1 MIFLLPEG
9 RRLLTFLL
17 IPIFWWWILSAF
29 VHLDMSWF
37 YFHFYCLL
45 TWGSFLG
52 SARTPSMHPPRT
64 FSEAVTGQHGVH
76 TVCAHPSGTT
86 VLAWCPGPWEPV
98 TLYFIQVLSRY
109 RALVHLLGCP
119 QYHSIVTLSM
129 MFSATIVLTFVSL
142 HKRGPFL
149 QLLLRFSLFHGFEP
163 FHFNV
168 TWCSFFHVS
177 YTWDPLSS
185 FDLWVYSFQQRWG
198 FFSTYFFK

>member
-1 MIFLLPEG
+1 MIRSYCLCLNSHLFFKECLTQRKGRLISSASELPLLLVLIPSRFPFGMIFLLPEG
-9 RRLLTFLL
+9 RHLLTFLL
-17 IPIFWWWILSAF
+17 IQIFWWWILSAF
-29 VHLDMSWF
+29 VHLDRSWF

-52 SARTPSMHPPRT
+52 SARTPSMPPPCT

-129 MFSATIVLTFVSL
+129 MFSVTN
-142 HKRGPFL
+142 
-149 QLLLRFSLFHGFEP
+149 LLLSLPLFLCTNVALFS
-163 FHFNV
+163 
-168 TWCSFFHVS
+168 SFF
-177 YTWDPLSS
+177 
-185 FDLWVYSFQQRWG
+185 
-198 FFSTYFFK
+198 